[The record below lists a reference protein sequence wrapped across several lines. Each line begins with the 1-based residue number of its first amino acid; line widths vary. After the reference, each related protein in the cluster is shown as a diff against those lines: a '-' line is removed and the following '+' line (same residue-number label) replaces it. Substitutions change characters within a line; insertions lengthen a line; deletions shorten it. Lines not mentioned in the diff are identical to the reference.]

1 MRTPNVSDAK
11 EKIQVIKYLD
21 VGDMTI
27 TGSGKVSDKAFYAA
41 KEIILTITSKHP
53 EILSKLAGYEFIL
66 IAPRE
71 SITASLGWEESKSRL
86 AGLALTPQES
96 LGFPGRFA
104 SYIEKKKKPSME
116 TFVHEF
122 GHAVH
127 SVISKMDPE
136 FDRLLNQSYDQA
148 MKLGLWADKYFSV
161 DNWKLESS
169 PINEYWAEGVRMWYY
184 IGKDQEFKNRNA
196 FKKYDRGLTKLLGQW
211 LSEKDIPLEY

>member
-1 MRTPNVSDAK
+1 MRTPNVSEAK

-41 KEIILTITSKHP
+41 KAIILTITAKHR
-53 EILSKLAGYEFIL
+53 EILSKLSGYEFIL
-66 IAPRE
+66 IAPGE

-104 SYIEKKKKPSME
+104 SYVEKKKKPNMDV
-116 TFVHEF
+116 FVHEF

-136 FDRLLNQSYDQA
+136 FDSLLNQAYDRA
-148 MKLGLWADKYFSV
+148 MKLGLWADKYFAV
-161 DNWKLESS
+161 DNWKLEAS
-169 PINEYWAEGVRMWYY
+169 PVDEYWAEGVRMWYY
-184 IGKDQEFKNRNA
+184 VGKDQEFKNRDA
-196 FKKYDRGLTKLLGQW
+196 FKKYDQGLTNLISRW
-211 LSEKDIPLEY
+211 LSEEDIPLGY